1 MAKSNLIP
9 ERMKVLDLLAKG
21 TITAEQAEKLLAAME
36 QTEAETETTAP
47 VVAKKA
53 PFRMLKI
60 YVDSADGDEVR
71 IELPIE
77 FAKLLKSKKFNVGS
91 MNLEDMDIDIDT
103 LIEMINSGAI
113 GDIVNVKSADGDV
126 VRITVE

>member
-1 MAKSNLIP
+1 
-9 ERMKVLDLLAKG
+9 
-21 TITAEQAEKLLAAME
+21 
-36 QTEAETETTAP
+36 
-47 VVAKKA
+47 
-53 PFRMLKI
+53 
-60 YVDSADGDEVR
+60 
-71 IELPIE
+71 
-77 FAKLLKSKKFNVGS
+77 